1 MLTQWMERVILFS
14 NNPTLQPV
22 IPIAS
27 PTKVIGLAMIFPYY
41 LPINS
46 RSLCEPEVS
55 RRQGILVGI
64 GQPHHID
71 LSCLPSGYLT

>member
-1 MLTQWMERVILFS
+1 MLTQWMERGILFS
-14 NNPTLQPV
+14 NNPTFQ
-22 IPIAS
+22 PIAS
-27 PTKVIGLAMIFPYY
+27 PTKVIGLAMISPYY
-41 LPINS
+41 LPINR

-64 GQPHHID
+64 GQHHHID